1 MVSDINTL
9 AITGNL
15 TRDSELRDIGNGSL
29 VLVFSVANSRGYL
42 TVDGWRE
49 KTSYFDCAIYGKRAE
64 KVQKYLVKG
73 KGVAIKGELQQ
84 DRWKDKQTGKMRSR
98 VKIKVDDLSF
108 LYSGSIEGEAK
119 NVDGGGHFDL
129 DEQSAF

>member
-1 MVSDINTL
+1 MSDINTL

-29 VLVFSVANSRGYL
+29 VLVFSVANSRGYRS
-42 TVDGWRE
+42 VDGWKE
-49 KTSYFDCAIYGKRAE
+49 KTSYFDCAIYGKSAK

-108 LYSGSIEGEAK
+108 LYRGIVEGETKTGDA
-119 NVDGGGHFDL
+119 DDHFDL
-129 DEQSAF
+129 DKHSPF